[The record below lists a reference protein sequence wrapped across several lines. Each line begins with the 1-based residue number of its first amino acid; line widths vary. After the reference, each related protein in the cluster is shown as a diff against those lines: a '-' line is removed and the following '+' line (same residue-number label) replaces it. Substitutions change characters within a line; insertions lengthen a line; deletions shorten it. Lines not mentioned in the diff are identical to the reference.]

1 LVPHDFSPA
10 ADVRLAIYRRLA
22 RTRSMG
28 ALEDLAEELADRFGS
43 LPKPLLRL
51 LDVARLRLL
60 SVQNGLAAVHAGPYG
75 IAVTGHDGAT
85 AGDVDVTVCATQRY
99 LSAG

>member
-1 LVPHDFSPA
+1 
-10 ADVRLAIYRRLA
+10 
-22 RTRSMG
+22 MG
-28 ALEDLAEELADRFGS
+28 ALEDLAEELAGRFGS

-75 IAVTGHDGAT
+75 SRLPGTMDGART
-85 AGDVDVTVCATQRY
+85 VLDVTPSPVGEWPKQVLEAVRSYC
-99 LSAG
+99 G